1 MKIPIFKKTYGALFY
16 SLKIRLLM
24 LLAVF
29 GPATIAAMA
38 DNDAAGVATYSLVG
52 AKYGYSILF
61 VLFIVTILLAL
72 TQEMG
77 IRIGI
82 VSGKGLGDLIR
93 ERYGIKISVFTFF
106 ALFIANIGT
115 TIANFSAL
123 KVTASMFHIP
133 VFPMILGII
142 LISFLFIS
150 KGNYKTNQN
159 IFLISSIFYF
169 AYILSAVKSY
179 PDWGLAVKSTFIP
192 TNIKLTKEFIFASI
206 AVVGTTITPWGQ
218 FFIQSYINDKKLSP
232 DKLKYSQVEAYFGA
246 FLTDLFSF
254 FMIVATTATLYVRK
268 IQLVSGEQAAFAI
281 APFAGEMAS
290 ALFGVGILNA
300 GFMGIVIVSLSTAYA
315 FSEFFGVEG
324 SLDSPFEKGK
334 SFYVLFLLQLIIA
347 AAIVLLP
354 TISLFKIVLFTQS
367 LNAILLP
374 IVFYFLLKLINNKDL
389 MGKYVNNTWYNY
401 FAIISSIVIV
411 LACAFTL
418 ISYFI

>member
-1 MKIPIFKKTYGALFY
+1 MIIPIIKKTYGALFY
-16 SLKIRLLM
+16 SLKIRLVIF
-24 LLAVF
+24 LAVF
-29 GPATIAAMA
+29 GPATITAMA
-38 DNDAAGVATYSLVG
+38 DNDAAGVATFSLVG
-52 AKYGYSILF
+52 AKFGYSILF
-61 VLFIVTILLAL
+61 VLFFVTILLAL

-77 IRIGI
+77 IRMGI
-82 VSGKGLGDLIR
+82 VTGKGLGDLIR
-93 ERYGIKISVFTFF
+93 ERYGIKISIFTFI

-115 TIANFSAL
+115 TIANFAAL

-150 KGNYKTNQN
+150 KGNYKTNQY

-169 AYILSAVKSY
+169 LYILSAIKSN

-192 TNIKLTKEFIFASI
+192 TDIKLTKEFIFASI
-206 AVVGTTITPWGQ
+206 AVVGTTVTPWGQ
-218 FFIQSYINDKKLSP
+218 FFIQSYINDKKISS
-232 DKLKYSQVEAYFGA
+232 DKLKFSQIETYFGA
-246 FLTDLFSF
+246 FLTNLFAF
-254 FMIVATTATLYVRK
+254 FMILATAATLYIRK
-268 IQLVSGEQAAFAI
+268 IQLVSGEQAALAI
-281 APFAGEMAS
+281 APFAGEMAGL
-290 ALFGVGILNA
+290 LFGVGILNA

-324 SLDSPFEKGK
+324 SLNSPFDKGK
-334 SFYVLFLLQLIIA
+334 SFYILFLLQLVIA
-347 AAIVLLP
+347 AVVVLLP

-367 LNAILLP
+367 LNAMLLP

-389 MGKYVNNTWYNY
+389 MGRYVNTTWYNY

-411 LACAFTL
+411 AASVFTF